1 MKRFKLFWL
10 LVVSTHL
17 LVAHQTGL
25 SYLKLTRDNN
35 NSSIFAIY
43 KKPLEDS
50 QAKPIEINLPS
61 KCLKESSQEITIEN
75 GFIIEQYRIKCLG
88 NTLIDSRIWVDGLVS
103 SDKGIL
109 LEYSEDGFRQQNLLR
124 SSRPFALI
132 ERKRDSLEISLE
144 YIGLGFAHILSG
156 TDHLLFLFALL
167 LLVPNLRTL
176 LYSITAFTISHSIAL
191 ALSTLDIVV
200 TPVPFIE
207 AMIALS
213 ILILY
218 REVIIDDHNSLGRRY
233 LPWMVLFFGL
243 LHGMGFATVLGEIGL
258 PPYDIPTALL
268 AFNIGIELGQL
279 LFVSSILILH
289 TIIYFI
295 SGSLYIKLLDSIK
308 IYLSYILGGVSTFW
322 FIERVVSF

>member
-1 MKRFKLFWL
+1 MKKIRLFWL

-25 SYLKLTRDNN
+25 SYLKLTRDNDSN
-35 NSSIFAIY
+35 ILAIY

-50 QAKPIEINLPS
+50 QAKSIEINLPS
-61 KCLKESSQEITIEN
+61 KCYRERSQDITIEN
-75 GFIIEQYRIKCLG
+75 GFIIEQYIIRCLD
-88 NTLIDSRIWVDGLVS
+88 NTLIDSRIWVDGLIS

-109 LEYSEDGFRQQNLLR
+109 LEYNEGGFKQQNLLR

-132 ERKRDSLEISLE
+132 EEKRSSFEISLE
-144 YIGLGFAHILSG
+144 YIGLGFTHILSG
-156 TDHLLFLFALL
+156 VDHLLFLFALL
-167 LLVPNLRTL
+167 LLVPNLRIL

-200 TPVPFIE
+200 TPIPFVE

-218 REVIIDDHNSLGRRY
+218 REVIIDDLYSISRRY
-233 LPWMVLFFGL
+233 LPWIVLFFGL

-279 LFVSSILILH
+279 LFVSSIVILH
-289 TIIYFI
+289 TLICFI
-295 SGSLYIKLLDSIK
+295 FGSIYIKLLDNIK
-308 IYLSYILGGVSTFW
+308 IYLSYILGGISTFW
-322 FIERVVSF
+322 FIERVILF